1 MASLHVTDEA
11 VPFIER
17 ANMPNVINTICS
29 SDDDGLVIDD
39 NRDDPAWAAWWAR
52 YAGPELVPVVVPP
65 DPMTTLLAALADAQ
79 SLEEVRQ
86 AAEAAGGV

>member
-17 ANMPNVINTICS
+17 ANIPNVINTICG
-29 SDDDGLVIDD
+29 SDDGPVIDD
-39 NRDDPAWAAWWAR
+39 NRTDPAWAAWWAR
-52 YAGPELVPVVVPP
+52 YAGPELVPVVAPP
-65 DPMTTLLAALADAQ
+65 DPMATLLAALADAQ